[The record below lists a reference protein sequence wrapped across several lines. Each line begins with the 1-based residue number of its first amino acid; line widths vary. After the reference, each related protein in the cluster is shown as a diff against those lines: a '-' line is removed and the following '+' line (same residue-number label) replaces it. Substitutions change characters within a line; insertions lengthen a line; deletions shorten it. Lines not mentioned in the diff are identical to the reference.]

1 MANTSN
7 ISVQDVLN
15 TQSSRGKFRLHLP
28 GGKWVL
34 VLLALLLAGGG
45 WYFFGSSSN
54 GAQQTFQT
62 QIVKRGNLSVTVT
75 ATGNLQPL
83 NQVDIG
89 TELSGT
95 VDAVLVDTNDQVKK
109 GQELARLNTTQLN
122 DTITKGKAS
131 LASSEAKVRQA
142 IATVKEAKTNLGRLQ
157 QLYKA
162 SGGKL
167 PARADLDSA
176 SATLAR
182 AQADEAAART
192 SVTSA
197 KADLSSSQTNLGKAI
212 ITSPIDG
219 VVLSRE
225 VEPGQTVAASLSAPT
240 LFTLAEDLAKM
251 ELQVS
256 VDEADVGQVKEGQ
269 SAEFTVDAWA
279 GRKYNATITRVSLGS
294 TTTNNVVSYVTNLNV
309 ENTDLTLRPG
319 MTATATIT
327 TQQREGVLLVPNAA
341 LRFTP
346 SLPEPPAGMAP
357 PDGATPPNGAAPAAG
372 GNGAAPA
379 QNSGGGILSK
389 LMPRPPMMNKQSKS
403 NGSST
408 KLLSNSEQKLW
419 VLDDNGFPRPI
430 EVKTGITDGKHTE
443 ILSGDVKADMKV
455 ITGSTS
461 SSGGEE

>member
-1 MANTSN
+1 MNMTTNTTTP
-7 ISVQDVLN
+7 SVQDVLK
-15 TQSSRGKFRLHLP
+15 QKSGSGKKG
-28 GGKWVL
+28 GGKWKGWLATIV
-34 VLLALLLAGGG
+34 VLLAVGAAA
-45 WYFFGSSSN
+45 WYFLNPSTSTARQVFTTE
-54 GAQQTFQT
+54 A
-62 QIVKRGNLSVTVT
+62 VKRGDLKTTIT

-95 VDAVLVDTNDQVKK
+95 VDTVLVDTNDEVKK
-109 GQELARLNTTQLN
+109 GQELARLNTTQLQ
-122 DTITKGKAS
+122 DTITKNKAS
-131 LASSEAKVRQA
+131 LASAEAKVIQA
-142 IATVKEAKTNLGRLQ
+142 KATVKESQLDLNRLR
-157 QLYKA
+157 QLYKS

-167 PARADLDSA
+167 PARSDLDSA
-176 SATLAR
+176 EATLDR
-182 AQADEAAART
+182 AQADEA
-192 SVTSA
+192 VA
-197 KADLSSSQTNLGKAI
+197 KTTVVSSKAELSSSQTNLSKAI

-327 TQQREGVLLVPNAA
+327 TQQRAGVLLVPNAA

-346 SLPEPPAGMAP
+346 DLPEPPAGMAT
-357 PDGATPPNGAAPAAG
+357 PDGTAPA
-372 GNGAAPA
+372 NNAAPA
-379 QNSGGGILSK
+379 QNSGGGIISQ

-403 NGSST
+403 NGSSS
-408 KLLSNSEQKLW
+408 KSLSNSEQKLW

-430 EVKTGITDGKHTE
+430 DVKTGITDGKQTE
-443 ILSGDVKADMKV
+443 ILSGDLQADMKV

-461 SSGGEE
+461 SGGEE